1 MMSAGS
7 SSGVPDDKGLSVP
20 AGVASAVTQWLDWMK
35 GERRL
40 AENTVKAYERDLSSF
55 IRFVA
60 EHHGDELDSTRLYS
74 LDPSDIRAFLAMR
87 AGRGFARSS
96 NARAMATVR
105 GFVRFLDR
113 RGLAS
118 SAAAHAV
125 RTPKIKRSLPRSL
138 SETDALHAIH
148 SVAKLSDEP
157 WLAERDAALLM
168 LLYGCGLRI
177 GEALALNR
185 SSEPFGS
192 SLRIVG
198 KGGKERIVPLLPRVR
213 QALDNYLE
221 ACPHPVEPGGPVFL
235 GARGKRLDAA
245 VAQKQV
251 RRVRALLRL
260 PQTATPH
267 ALRHSFAT
275 HLLAGGGD
283 LRSIQEL
290 LGHAS
295 LATTQRYTEVDAER
309 LVSVHRTTHPR
320 YRRNGESSPGSRA
333 EPTPGPVPESS

>member
-1 MMSAGS
+1 MMTGGS
-7 SSGVPDDKGLSVP
+7 SCGSPDEERLFLP
-20 AGVASAVTQWLDWMK
+20 AGVASAVTQWLDWIK

-40 AENTVKAYERDLSSF
+40 ADKTVTAYRTDLVDF
-55 IRFVA
+55 IRFIV
-60 EHHGDELDSTRLYS
+60 EHYGDEPESIRFMS
-74 LDPSDIRAFLAMR
+74 LEPSDIRAFLAMR
-87 AGRGFARSS
+87 ASRGFARSS
-96 NARAMATVR
+96 NARAMATIR
-105 GFVRFLDR
+105 GFFRFLDR

-125 RTPKIKRSLPRSL
+125 RTPKLKRSLPRSL
-138 SETDALHAIH
+138 SEADALQAID

-157 WLAERDAALLM
+157 WLAKRDAALLM
-168 LLYGCGLRI
+168 LFYGCGLRI

-185 SSEPFGS
+185 SAEPFGS
-192 SLRIVG
+192 SLRILG
-198 KGGKERIVPLLPRVR
+198 KGGKERVVPLLPRVR
-213 QALDNYLE
+213 QALDAYLE
-221 ACPHPVEPGGPVFL
+221 ACPYRIEPDAPLFV
-235 GARGKRLDAA
+235 GARGKRLDPA

-295 LATTQRYTEVDAER
+295 LTTTQLYTEVDAER
-309 LVSVHRTTHPR
+309 LVSIHRTTHPR
-320 YRRNGESSPGSRA
+320 YRRSGDSSAGSGA
-333 EPTPGPVPESS
+333 GVTPATVPESS

>member
-1 MMSAGS
+1 MRTGEPSEGELS
-7 SSGVPDDKGLSVP
+7 SLPRAIAP
-20 AGVASAVTQWLDWMK
+20 AVTQWLAWMR

-40 AENTVKAYERDLSSF
+40 AEKTIEAYQGDLVGF
-55 IRFVA
+55 FKFLGGHFGGEPDA
-60 EHHGDELDSTRLYS
+60 PELYS
-74 LDPSDIRAFLAMR
+74 LRPADIRAFLAMR
-87 AGRGFARSS
+87 AGRGYARSS

-105 GFVRFLDR
+105 GFYRFLDR

-118 SAAAHAV
+118 SAATFAV
-125 RTPKIKRSLPRSL
+125 RTPKINRSVPKAL
-138 SETDALHAIH
+138 SEGDALEAIR

-157 WLAERDAALLM
+157 WLAKRDSALLL

-185 SSEPFGS
+185 SSEPLGA

-198 KGGKERIVPLLPRVR
+198 KGGKHRIVPLLAGVR
-213 QALDNYLE
+213 QALEDYLE
-221 ACPHPVEPGGPVFL
+221 ACPFRVEPGGPVFL
-235 GARGKRLDAA
+235 GSRGKRLDPA

-275 HLLAGGGD
+275 HLLQNGYD
-283 LRSIQEL
+283 IRSIQEL

-295 LATTQRYTEVDAER
+295 LATTQRYTDVDAER
-309 LVSVHRTTHPR
+309 LVSTHRTTHPR
-320 YRRNGESSPGSRA
+320 YRRDAEPAAASDEADAIQRPAAESSQS
-333 EPTPGPVPESS
+333 